1 MKSQGILKTI
11 LSGNPAYNCRHEIG
25 SDAVRMGV
33 ITFGKDVNTE
43 PKIKLGSRA
52 DANSLLLAVAQLA
65 YNMKP
70 TGGPNIVGAIDAA
83 IEMFANNTRVGGVD
97 VPKVALLLTEDP
109 PTNIPVEYWDKAKK
123 AGKYVL
129 PLIILSLLAATLFV
143 C

>member
-1 MKSQGILKTI
+1 
-11 LSGNPAYNCRHEIG
+11 
-25 SDAVRMGV
+25 MGV

-43 PKIKLGSRA
+43 PNKIKLGSRA

-109 PTNIPVEYWDKAKK
+109 PTNISVEYWDKAKK
-123 AGKYVL
+123 AGNYVL
-129 PLIILSLLAATLFV
+129 SSIILSLLMATFV
-143 C
+143 LC